1 MAYAMISEV
10 ESFTT
15 DSMIKAYYFWSSF
28 MCCAV
33 AVVKEAEK
41 DLLSKHLAAA
51 KMEEILL
58 FEILVKRHRL
68 NKLNHKV

>member
-1 MAYAMISEV
+1 MAYAMITEV

-28 MCCAV
+28 MCCAI

-41 DLLSKHLAAA
+41 DLFNRQLAAA
-51 KMEEILL
+51 K
-58 FEILVKRHRL
+58 
-68 NKLNHKV
+68 